1 LGHELENF
9 VWEEFEGFVLIYE
22 EKLIGGIWI
31 WVF

>member
-1 LGHELENF
+1 MENF
-9 VWEEFEGFVLIYE
+9 VWEEFWEFVLIYE